1 MEKHHCPYFYYSYVM
16 MKGVM
21 MSKQETTELIKIVK
35 ELCCLLMNATNNPTK
50 FRLILWILEQQWI
63 TPRLY
68 FSIIN
73 RR

>member
-1 MEKHHCPYFYYSYVM
+1 MR
-16 MKGVM
+16 
-21 MSKQETTELIKIVK
+21 KQETTELIKIVE

-63 TPRLY
+63 APRLY